1 MFKEIKGIA
10 GKSNQ
15 IKDQLALRKMA
26 EDAITDEICATID
39 DQLAL
44 RKMAEDAKVDR
55 TETCFRGKSRQT
67 RNDYIES
74 IERIK
79 LLQRKYPY

>member
-10 GKSNQ
+10 GKPNQ
-15 IKDQLALRKMA
+15 IKDQLALIKMT
-26 EDAITDEICATID
+26 EG
-39 DQLAL
+39 
-44 RKMAEDAKVDR
+44 AKVDR

-79 LLQRKYPY
+79 ILQRKYPY

>member
-10 GKSNQ
+10 GKPNQ
-15 IKDQLALRKMA
+15 IK
-26 EDAITDEICATID
+26 

-74 IERIK
+74 IKQIK
-79 LLQRKYPY
+79 IIQRKYPY

>member
-10 GKSNQ
+10 GKPNQ

-26 EDAITDEICATID
+26 EDV
-39 DQLAL
+39 
-44 RKMAEDAKVDR
+44 KVDR

-79 LLQRKYPY
+79 ILQRKYPY

>member
-10 GKSNQ
+10 GKPNQ

-26 EDAITDEICATID
+26 EDV
-39 DQLAL
+39 
-44 RKMAEDAKVDR
+44 KVDR
-55 TETCFRGKSRQT
+55 TKTCFRGKSRQT

-79 LLQRKYPY
+79 ILQRKYPY

>member
-1 MFKEIKGIA
+1 MLKEIKGIA
-10 GKSNQ
+10 GKANQ

-26 EDAITDEICATID
+26 DG
-39 DQLAL
+39 
-44 RKMAEDAKVDR
+44 AKVDR

-67 RNDYIES
+67 RKDYIES

-79 LLQRKYPY
+79 ILQRKYPY

>member
-1 MFKEIKGIA
+1 MFKEIKDIA
-10 GKSNQ
+10 GKPNQ
-15 IKDQLALRKMA
+15 IK
-26 EDAITDEICATID
+26 

-79 LLQRKYPY
+79 ILQRKYPY

>member
-10 GKSNQ
+10 GKPNQ

-26 EDAITDEICATID
+26 EDV
-39 DQLAL
+39 
-44 RKMAEDAKVDR
+44 KVDR

-67 RNDYIES
+67 RNDYNV
-74 IERIK
+74 
-79 LLQRKYPY
+79 

>member
-10 GKSNQ
+10 GKPNQ
-15 IKDQLALRKMA
+15 IK
-26 EDAITDEICATID
+26 

-55 TETCFRGKSRQT
+55 TETCFRGSSRQT
-67 RNDYIES
+67 QEEYMKSVEKAKTRALRFY
-74 IERIK
+74 
-79 LLQRKYPY
+79 

>member
-10 GKSNQ
+10 GKPNQ
-15 IKDQLALRKMA
+15 IKDQL
-26 EDAITDEICATID
+26 T
-39 DQLAL
+39 L

>member
-10 GKSNQ
+10 GKPNQ
-15 IKDQLALRKMA
+15 IKDQLV
-26 EDAITDEICATID
+26 
-39 DQLAL
+39 L

-79 LLQRKYPY
+79 ILQRKYPY

>member
-10 GKSNQ
+10 GKPNQ
-15 IKDQLALRKMA
+15 IK
-26 EDAITDEICATID
+26 

-79 LLQRKYPY
+79 KYYKEKYPY

>member
-10 GKSNQ
+10 GKPNQ
-15 IKDQLALRKMA
+15 IKNQL
-26 EDAITDEICATID
+26 T
-39 DQLAL
+39 L

-67 RNDYIES
+67 RNDYIKS